1 MAQSVAELAL
11 LSDCSTTA
19 LVTRQG
25 TVEWWPGPRFDGPS
39 AFSRLLDDD
48 AGHFRVAPTG
58 GSKSI
63 ERSYLDGT
71 LVLQTEHT
79 TEAGRMRVL
88 DALALEPGARGHEIG
103 LRSPNALVRVME
115 AVDADVDVEV
125 GYRPR
130 LEYGLA
136 VPRLVRERGRV
147 VSLGGPERLF
157 LTDDG
162 LLEVDGGCARGAFTL
177 RAGERRGLLLR
188 RGPGVEATPPEPLDP
203 LVTLEETA
211 AAWRSWAELHGGYDG
226 PCAAGVAQAAL
237 VLQGLT
243 WVALDRGV
251 RLAGSLGEHARPA
264 RWGRARDEIREAV
277 LGEAWHERR
286 GAIAGTLGGDG
297 LDAAVLLAPLVG
309 FLHAGDE
316 RMRSTVHAIEAEL
329 ANDGLVRRFEDCDE
343 EGAFLPASFW
353 LAACHALAGEPDR
366 GRAIVE
372 KAAACSTDVGLLAEM
387 ADSRTGEPLGN
398 LPQALSHVGL
408 VTAAQAIGDAERE
421 AVTS

>member
-162 LLEVDGGCARGAFTL
+162 LLEIDGDAPVAPSRCAPASGAGCCCGGGPVSRQHPPSRSIRSSHWRRRPLRG
-177 RAGERRGLLLR
+177 G
-188 RGPGVEATPPEPLDP
+188 RGPSCTGAT
-203 LVTLEETA
+203 TA
-211 AAWRSWAELHGGYDG
+211 
-226 PCAAGVAQAAL
+226 P
-237 VLQGLT
+237 
-243 WVALDRGV
+243 
-251 RLAGSLGEHARPA
+251 ARPA
-264 RWGRARDEIREAV
+264 SPK
-277 LGEAWHERR
+277 RR
-286 GAIAGTLGGDG
+286 
-297 LDAAVLLAPLVG
+297 
-309 FLHAGDE
+309 
-316 RMRSTVHAIEAEL
+316 S
-329 ANDGLVRRFEDCDE
+329 C
-343 EGAFLPASFW
+343 
-353 LAACHALAGEPDR
+353 CR
-366 GRAIVE
+366 G
-372 KAAACSTDVGLLAEM
+372 
-387 ADSRTGEPLGN
+387 
-398 LPQALSHVGL
+398 
-408 VTAAQAIGDAERE
+408 
-421 AVTS
+421 